1 MLEICTDAII
11 CYGWVFEANMDRL
24 SFQKLV
30 NFFNLEI
37 EFDKESKYTNC
48 IDYPQFSNIC
58 KQLIIKFDLF
68 QKENKSQAIVKCHSF
83 MEHEILIYYPIY
95 KFKSN
100 YSIFEPDFHMFTT
113 FLKRVKEQADKDV
126 IFEEIEK
133 ITMIKPSC
141 FIIQEE
147 DEYDE

>member
-68 QKENKSQAIVKCHSF
+68 QKENKSQI
-83 MEHEILIYYPIY
+83 
-95 KFKSN
+95 
-100 YSIFEPDFHMFTT
+100 DFIRIS
-113 FLKRVKEQADKDV
+113 LD
-126 IFEEIEK
+126 K
-133 ITMIKPSC
+133 ITQVKQQSCTGSYQTMLPEIYRKIKTC
-141 FIIQEE
+141 
-147 DEYDE
+147 